1 MIMILI
7 IIQKNAR
14 AAQQFWIMRIIQ
26 VDLFEMP
33 VPEEISGF
41 PPSSQL
47 LTSGIY
53 GPVILGPE
61 ARYLL

>member
-14 AAQQFWIMRIIQ
+14 AAHQFWIMRIIQ

-33 VPEEISGF
+33 VPGEISGF